1 MALWSKKKIS
11 SKITK
16 YFDDKQ
22 ISYVVEEQNNTV
34 IKFDLCFVN
43 EGFILYPYITIDEAN
58 SIISFN
64 VNVAECNLKNNY
76 NTINQIN
83 QNSVYLKSFIQ
94 DEILVLEYRLKIVDD
109 VKIVLD
115 SIINDL
121 YSLEKILENM

>member
-1 MALWSKKKIS
+1 LK
-11 SKITK
+11 
-16 YFDDKQ
+16 
-22 ISYVVEEQNNTV
+22 
-34 IKFDLCFVN
+34 
-43 EGFILYPYITIDEAN
+43 
-58 SIISFN
+58 
-64 VNVAECNLKNNY
+64 LKNQRNSKQ
-76 NTINQIN
+76 INQIN

>member
-76 NTINQIN
+76 NIINQIN
-83 QNSVYLKSFIQ
+83 QNSIYLKSFIQ

>member
-76 NTINQIN
+76 NIINQIN

>member
-34 IKFDLCFVN
+34 IKFDLCFIN